1 MRCETNKHT
10 GLWLQICSG
19 YGPTLF
25 GNRPVRTRMRG
36 AVGGRGEKPLP
47 ICVFRTLLGHR
58 FRSIVDTDSG
68 RSWTLIPLDRGQPI
82 PFFGGQSIRKI
93 VDSVS
98 GITWLGI
105 PVIDGHRFR
114 PFWTP
119 CSKHD
124 AFSTRL
130 LCHLVLICLDF
141 VN

>member
-1 MRCETNKHT
+1 MIEFLIYMPNAYSALC
-10 GLWLQICSG
+10 
-19 YGPTLF
+19 
-25 GNRPVRTRMRG
+25 
-36 AVGGRGEKPLP
+36 
-47 ICVFRTLLGHR
+47 
-58 FRSIVDTDSG
+58 
-68 RSWTLIPLDRGQPI
+68 WTPIPLDR
-82 PFFGGQSIRKI
+82 GQSIRKI